1 MNMIHPK
8 TLFLLSAG
16 ALALAMGI
24 WLGQLFISQR
34 IEPPLEIAG
43 IYFSDPKDISDFNL
57 VHQSGKPFTREN
69 LRGKWNFLY
78 FGYTYC
84 PDVCPMT
91 LSQLNA
97 VDQRLA
103 QQGLD
108 QDTAYLMIS
117 VDPRRDTPERLGQYV
132 TYFNKNFQGATG
144 TPEEL
149 EKLAKQLGI
158 FYKLNDQEDAENY
171 TVDHSS
177 AIILIDPD
185 IKLRAI
191 FTHPDQPDS
200 LIADFTQIRTRY
212 QTTR

>member
-1 MNMIHPK
+1 
-8 TLFLLSAG
+8 
-16 ALALAMGI
+16 
-24 WLGQLFISQR
+24 
-34 IEPPLEIAG
+34 
-43 IYFSDPKDISDFNL
+43 
-57 VHQSGKPFTREN
+57 
-69 LRGKWNFLY
+69 
-78 FGYTYC
+78 
-84 PDVCPMT
+84 MT

>member
-1 MNMIHPK
+1 
-8 TLFLLSAG
+8 
-16 ALALAMGI
+16 MGV
-24 WLGQLFISQR
+24 WLGQRLTSQR
-34 IEPPLEIAG
+34 IEPPLEISG
-43 IYFSDPKDISDFNL
+43 IYFSDPKEVSDFNL

-69 LRGKWNFLY
+69 LRGKWSFLY

-84 PDVCPMT
+84 PDICPMT

-108 QDTAYLMIS
+108 RDTAYLMIS
-117 VDPRRDTPERLGQYV
+117 VDPRRDTPERLGHYV
-132 TYFNKNFQGATG
+132 TYFNENFQGVTG
-144 TPEEL
+144 APEEL

-158 FYKLNDQEDAENY
+158 FYKLNDQENAENY

-185 IKLRAI
+185 TKLRAI

-200 LIADFTQIRTRY
+200 LVADFIQIHTRY